1 MDNTTEKKYSE
12 QVFVTPESVPFVDPD
27 DVKTSSPFKDLFQV
41 RPADL
46 ENVEED
52 MKAHGY
58 DSAHPI
64 IIWAGH
70 DMTVIDGHTRLA
82 AAKKLMFPRIPA
94 IIKTFKDEAEALE
107 YAIKTQRNRR
117 NLTDAELLNCL
128 TELDKR
134 KKTGPARSLASR
146 DAKLGKSAEQTA
158 ALLGVSQAKVE
169 RLRAVNDHASDEV
182 KEAVKDGK
190 LSVNKAYKA
199 TMEARHAAKRENS
212 DPEQTKADRLLAL
225 EASYCSVLTARTDRE
240 LKQYPDIRY
249 TDDELTDLAVKI
261 IDKLKDEL
269 KRLKKDN

>member
-12 QVFVTPESVPFVDPD
+12 QVFVTPESVSFVDPD

>member
-1 MDNTTEKKYSE
+1 MDNATEKKYDG
-12 QVFVTPESVPFVDPD
+12 QVFVTSESVSMIDPD
-27 DVKTSSPFKDLFQV
+27 TVNTASPFKDLFQV
-41 RPADL
+41 RPTDL
-46 ENVEED
+46 ANVEAD
-52 MKAHGY
+52 MKANGY

-70 DMTVIDGHTRLA
+70 NMTVIDGHTRLT
-82 AAKKLMFPRIPA
+82 AAKKLMFPQIPA

-134 KKTGPARSLASR
+134 KKKGPAKSIASR
-146 DAKLGKSAEQTA
+146 DAIPGKSAEQTA
-158 ALLGVSQAKVE
+158 ALLGVSQAKIE
-169 RLRAVNDHASDEV
+169 RLRAVNDHATDEV
-182 KEAVKDGK
+182 KEAVKSGK
-190 LSVNKAYKA
+190 MSANKAYKA

-212 DPEQTKADRLLAL
+212 DPEQIKTERLLAL
-225 EASYCSVLTARTDRE
+225 EASYCSALATRTDRE

-249 TDDELTDLAVKI
+249 TDDELTELAVKI